1 MGGWLQG
8 DVRRKQQQRDCN
20 AVGGGPG
27 PSCCWEG
34 GVEGPCLPSSP
45 TEGKFSEGTFHLG
58 PRIYDPSLCEGIT
71 SFPHLFL
78 PNFWLGPLS
87 LILMAL
93 GGKLMILCRMDQML
107 GLARRCCPLEILRR
121 SHERELGMC
130 VYQGVTWVP
139 GGYLGFLIFLEWPPL
154 PSITQISAS

>member
-34 GVEGPCLPSSP
+34 GEEGPRLPSPSP

-78 PNFWLGPLS
+78 SNFRLGPLS

-93 GGKLMILCRMDQML
+93 GGKFMILCRMDQML

-121 SHERELGMC
+121 SQLELGMC

-154 PSITQISAS
+154 PSVTQISTS